1 MLAYGIAPPILFPGT
16 HLLTSRSTNRT
27 IAITPG
33 QLKSTPWEQTVK
45 ICRDY
50 AIRGIETISQLPR
63 GGDGKGPL
71 RFVYISGNNA
81 ERDPTKKPLLLGD
94 YCILRVCPVVQ
105 LTFIPKPTNLDTDI
119 SRSPQGEAESRIL
132 EYALQS
138 KGAVEASVAK
148 PGLINGPGKS
158 SPILQRVFL
167 TLIGLPKIQVSEISA
182 ALLQQ
187 VVGGFEKDTLL
198 NADMV
203 RIGQKVLGAEK

>member
-1 MLAYGIAPPILFPGT
+1 MPPCAAYFHPQAT
-16 HLLTSRSTNRT
+16 
-27 IAITPG
+27 
-33 QLKSTPWEQTVK
+33 
-45 ICRDY
+45 Y
-50 AIRGIETISQLPR
+50 LPR
-63 GGDGKGPL
+63 
-71 RFVYISGNNA
+71 S
-81 ERDPTKKPLLLGD
+81 
-94 YCILRVCPVVQ
+94 
-105 LTFIPKPTNLDTDI
+105 DI
-119 SRSPQGEAESRIL
+119 SRFPQGEAESRIL
-132 EYALQS
+132 EYAQQS
-138 KGAVEASVAK
+138 KGAVEACVAK